1 MFCHETEGEHAEV
14 CHFGYR
20 KTNQSERV
28 YIYPVVANIV
38 RDMLSSIAMRLPTI
52 LISLSTC
59 MHVYYLSFGIA
70 SKSQKCLDFL

>member
-1 MFCHETEGEHAEV
+1 MKLKENMQKYVILDIEKQIIKVKG
-14 CHFGYR
+14 
-20 KTNQSERV
+20 

-70 SKSQKCLDFL
+70 SKPQKCLDFL